1 MSWFSR
7 GLGAART
14 GDLSAALEAE
24 ASIRTLRDR
33 ADAAGEEGFKSYIE
47 TDRLVLA
54 GWIAYVQGDGESA
67 VASMREAGDVEASV
81 QKHPVTPG
89 ALYPPYEALG
99 DLLLALER
107 PADALEA
114 FTVSL
119 EIWPERY
126 HSLLGAARAAR
137 QTGDAEQ
144 SRDHYEQ
151 LLEVV
156 GDADTARDGVVEA
169 RGFVAG

>member
-1 MSWFSR
+1 M
-7 GLGAART
+7 
-14 GDLSAALEAE
+14 
-24 ASIRTLRDR
+24 RTLRDR
-33 ADAAGEEGFKSYIE
+33 ADGAGEEGFRSYIE

-54 GWIAYVQGDGESA
+54 GWIAYAQGDAESA
-67 VASMREAGDVEASV
+67 VAAMREAGEVEASV

-99 DLLLALER
+99 DLLLALDR

-119 EIWPERY
+119 EIWPKRY

-137 QTGDAEQ
+137 HMGDAEQ
-144 SRDHYEQ
+144 ARAHYEQ
-151 LLEVV
+151 LLEVA
-156 GDADTARDGVVEA
+156 GDAEAARDGVGEA
-169 RGFVAG
+169 RGFVTG